1 VSGERRPTVRLYHPA
16 TFLERGVAIPFTTP
30 LLYGTRARPSER
42 HGSELII
49 PNPSGGR
56 GVYVLAWPAIA
67 QLCQPTLHD
76 QIFNEHIAALVAVTP
91 ATIRRVAREIAMEGL
106 AGEAAMKATA
116 TAIKVE
122 ANDRIVAN
130 FQLLMRLV
138 DQAATSPAPPFAK
151 AGPKAPDP
159 ARRAQLAVEWAALRI
174 GRPAT
179 WVAKELE
186 RLADVLTPVGTTTND
201 AQARL
206 PRLLTRL
213 RAMRHEIDAWSE
225 NELEE
230 DLTSHGHV
238 VCTLADLTLALGHAV
253 LSQAQ
258 DLMTDMLAL
267 LERWGTE
274 QDSVVELATR
284 PEWLLDG
291 WEQVCMIWADATD
304 EAARRAAVAEIVG
317 LTPVLPKE
325 VEAWHQG
332 LDAVSDLL
340 RFRRLVP
347 LNEDWRTGVLAFKLV
362 ERNERFRALAA

>member
-1 VSGERRPTVRLYHPA
+1 MSGDHRPAVRLYHPA

-30 LLYGTRARPSER
+30 LLFGTRARPSER

-56 GVYVLAWPAIA
+56 GVYVLSWAAIA

-76 QIFNEHIAALVAVTP
+76 QIFNDHIAALVAVTP
-91 ATIRRVAREIAMEGL
+91 ASIRRVAREIAMEGL

-122 ANDRIVAN
+122 ANDRVVAN

-138 DQAATSPAPPFAK
+138 DQAAASPAPPFVK
-151 AGPKAPDP
+151 VGPAAPDP
-159 ARRAQLAVEWAALRI
+159 ARCAQLAVDWAAHQI
-174 GRPAT
+174 GRPSS

-186 RLADVLTPVGTTTND
+186 RLGDVLTPVGTTSND
-201 AQARL
+201 TRARL

-213 RAMRHEIDAWSE
+213 RAMRNEIEAWSQ

-230 DLTSHGHV
+230 DLTSNGRV
-238 VCTLADLTLALGHAV
+238 VCALADVTLSLGHSV
-253 LSQAQ
+253 LKQAQ

-267 LERWGTE
+267 LERWGKE
-274 QDSVVELATR
+274 QGSVVELATR

-291 WEQVCMIWADATD
+291 WEQVTMIWADAKD

-325 VEAWHQG
+325 VEGWHRG
-332 LDAVSDLL
+332 LDTVSDIL

-347 LNEDWRTGVLAFKLV
+347 LNEDWRTGVLAFMLT
-362 ERNERFRALAA
+362 ERNEKFRALAP